1 MGNDGGSI
9 PKRID
14 LVKEKA
20 KEIKKDTLSINQN
33 RSRYCAI
40 SNSKLQAPIVGCRLG
55 YLYNKEALL
64 SCLINKSMPSS
75 FAHISK
81 LKDVKNLITTPNSD
95 RNSPNP
101 LICPLTRLEFNGLN
115 KFIFFWKC
123 GCMIAEKGM
132 ASVSTNNC
140 PLCGTEY
147 KPSDVIHLN
156 MGSDEVETK
165 RKIILDAKLANNA
178 LKESLKENTKDEK
191 IEHTRDSNKDE
202 AVDMDQADASL
213 GKREVKDLESYLLLG
228 AVSSEVRQ
236 KDKKEDKPLNILDR
250 LGSSNQPKGTSNLT
264 VVFADMFHKKIT
276 VEDAKGLFFRN
287 CRYGIR

>member
-20 KEIKKDTLSINQN
+20 KEIKKDTLTINQN

-40 SNSKLQAPIVGCRLG
+40 SNSKLQAPIVGCKLG

-64 SCLINKSMPSS
+64 SCLINKAVPSTFS
-75 FAHISK
+75 HISK
-81 LKDVKNLITTPNSD
+81 LKDVKDLVTTPNSD

-115 KFIFFWKC
+115 KFLFFWKC
-123 GCMIAEKGM
+123 GCMIAEKGL
-132 ASVSTNNC
+132 ASAKTQNC

-147 KPSDVIHLN
+147 KSSDVVHLN
-156 MGSDEVETK
+156 MSYEEVEAK
-165 RKIILDAKLANNA
+165 RKAILDAKSATSQNA
-178 LKESLKENTKDEK
+178 VKETTKEEKNSDIKENLSDSK
-191 IEHTRDSNKDE
+191 RDLHNTDS
-202 AVDMDQADASL
+202 STL
-213 GKREVKDLESYLLLG
+213 GKREVKDLESYLLPTAG
-228 AVSSEVRQ
+228 SNANNQ
-236 KDKKEDKPLNILDR
+236 KDKTEEEKPLNILDR
-250 LGSSNQPKGTSNLT
+250 LGSSNQPKGSNILT
-264 VVFADMFHKKIT
+264 LVFADMFHKHKS